1 MKTLFAAALA
11 AGTILAATPA
21 SAQQVNPTFTGPRVE
36 GLIGYDSLG
45 AGSSADSGI
54 DGDDQNISG
63 LFYGVG
69 AGFDFAAGGAVIG
82 AEAEF
87 ADSTGKVESRSTD
100 PEFFGFG
107 RVAPARDIYVGLRAG
122 VLVRPTTLVY
132 LKGGYTNA
140 KLQVV
145 ARDAETELAGDYKLD
160 GYRVGIGAEQAL
172 GPKSFAKLEYRYSNY
187 SNAKFNLNG
196 QFVQGDLNA
205 DADRHQIVAGV
216 GIRF

>member
-1 MKTLFAAALA
+1 MKTIFTGALLA
-11 AGTILAATPA
+11 AIAFAATPA
-21 SAQQVNPTFTGPRVE
+21 AAQQVNPTFTGPRVE

-45 AGSSADSGI
+45 AGSSTDI
-54 DGDDQNISG
+54 DGNDQNISG

-82 AEAEF
+82 AEAEY

-107 RVAPARDIYVGLRAG
+107 RVAAARDVYVGLRAG
-122 VLVRPTTLVY
+122 LLLRPTTLVY

-140 KLQVV
+140 KLQVI
-145 ARDAETELAGDYKLD
+145 ARDAETELAGDFKLD

-187 SNAKFNLNG
+187 SNAKFNRNG
-196 QFVQGDLNA
+196 DFVAGDLDA